1 MIDDATCETV
11 DGEHLLRR
19 AKRVRKLEIPTIWIE
34 VANCA
39 QEETNRYSSKR
50 YRKEGPNGC
59 PLVLRC

>member
-39 QEETNRYSSKR
+39 QKNYSSYTRAKGTVR
-50 YRKEGPNGC
+50 RVHTV
-59 PLVLRC
+59 VLRLQR

>member
-1 MIDDATCETV
+1 MIDDATCKTV

-39 QEETNRYSSKR
+39 QENYSSYTRAKGMVR
-50 YRKEGPNGC
+50 RVHTV
-59 PLVLRC
+59 VLRLQR